1 MTTVT
6 LHTSNRI
13 WLTYRHFPYKAWYA
27 VGELVDNSTQA
38 YFSNRAVLDEAFA
51 REGTGLAVRIDF
63 ERDEMLSVVDNAIG
77 MDLTD
82 LQQAIQL
89 GTPPPDTS
97 GRSEFGMG
105 MKTACCWLGDEWRI
119 VTKKLGHDTE
129 YAVTINVPEIA
140 RSTENDLE
148 VEERTVEDASLH
160 YTRIE
165 ITRLHREFQ
174 TRTLGRTKSYLTEM
188 YRHDIEAGILDL
200 RWDGAE
206 LAPSAVEVLVTDE
219 DDAETKRTWRKEVAF
234 VVGEQHEV
242 RGWICILAKGGRAKA
257 GFDLF
262 RRGRI
267 ILGRPG
273 GYRPALIFGESRN
286 DLINQRL
293 YGQLDLDDFPVN
305 HLKDD
310 FLWEGLEDE
319 FQDRL
324 VEACQDYI
332 DFARTYR
339 SRAGSQQV
347 SPAVVQ
353 ATNEEIADELTD
365 EQMAERLTIAEVG
378 AVTDETDEAVR
389 DAKAEMLRE
398 QKIDPRVI
406 EAGGYVFRIFHPQS
420 MPGSDPYFFR
430 QSADTGEVDIFLN
443 DNHPYAEKITDESD
457 YLMYARMCVVDAIT
471 EHLLVHHKGEMTA
484 SFPARLKDNL
494 LRGFK
499 L

>member
-27 VGELVDNSTQA
+27 VGELVDNSTQS
-38 YFSNRAVLDEAFA
+38 YFSYQATLDEAYEQ
-51 REGTGLAVRIDF
+51 EGSGLAVRIDF
-63 ERDEMLSVVDNAIG
+63 ERDEMLSIVDNAMG
-77 MDLTD
+77 MDLDD
-82 LQQAIQL
+82 LQRAIQL

-119 VTKKLGHDTE
+119 VTKKLGSDTE
-129 YAVTINVPEIA
+129 YSVTIDVPEIA
-140 RSTENDLE
+140 KSTDNELAV
-148 VEERTVEDASLH
+148 VEKVVPDTSLH

-165 ITRLHREFQ
+165 VTRLHRQFQ
-174 TRTLGRTKSYLTEM
+174 TKTLGRTKAHLMEM
-188 YRHDIEAGILDL
+188 YRPDIEMGTLDL
-200 RWDGAE
+200 RWDGST
-206 LAPSAVEVLVTDE
+206 LQPPAVEVLVTDV
-219 DDAETKRTWRKEVAF
+219 DNVQRTWKKDIDF
-234 VVGEQHEV
+234 VVDGEHNV

-293 YGQLDLDDFPVN
+293 YGQIHLDDFPVN

-319 FQDRL
+319 FQDHL
-324 VEACQDYI
+324 VDACQDYI
-332 DFARTYR
+332 DFARAYR
-339 SRAGSQQV
+339 SRAGSQHV

-353 ATNEEIADELTD
+353 ATNEEIAEELGD

-378 AVTDETDEAVR
+378 AIADETDDAVR
-389 DAKAEMLRE
+389 DAKAELLRE

-406 EAGGYVFRIFHPQS
+406 EAGGYTFRIFHPQA
-420 MPGSDPYFFR
+420 MPGTDPYFFR
-430 QSADTGEVDIFLN
+430 QSAETGEVDIFLN
-443 DNHPYAEKITDESD
+443 DNHPYAEKITDETD
-457 YLMYARMCVVDAIT
+457 YLMYARMCVIDAIT
-471 EHLLVHHKGEMTA
+471 EHFLVHHKGEMTA
-484 SFPARLKDNL
+484 GFPARLKDNL